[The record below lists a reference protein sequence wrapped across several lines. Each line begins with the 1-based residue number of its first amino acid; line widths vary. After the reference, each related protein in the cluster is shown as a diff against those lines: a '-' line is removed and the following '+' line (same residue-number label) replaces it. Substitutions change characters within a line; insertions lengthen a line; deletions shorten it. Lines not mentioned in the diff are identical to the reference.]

1 MLIQSALVALAV
13 TAVSAVK
20 PLQVKGNDFYDP
32 DTGNKFQIV
41 GVGYQPGG
49 SAGYKPD
56 EKKDPLTDA
65 DACMRDAALMQILG
79 INTVRVYNI
88 DPYLDH
94 DKCASIFNAAGM
106 YLIIDVNSPLPGEA
120 ITSYNPWESYFGG
133 YLNRTFAVMEAFA
146 NYPNT
151 LLFFSGNEIINDKP
165 SAKVTPPYIRAV
177 TRDLKNYVKKNLK
190 RQIPVGYSAADVRDF
205 TYDTWNYCQCT
216 IDGEK
221 DNMSRGDVYGLNSY
235 SWCGIDATYTSS
247 SYNELT
253 DKFKSSSVPVFFSEY
268 GCNQP
273 LGEPRYWNE
282 SVALYSDKMT
292 GAFSGGLVYEY
303 SEEAKNYGLVNL
315 TADGARLLGDY
326 NRLKNKL
333 TKIDWKSLNA
343 QKAAQKDIEAPK
355 CDSMLITHDGF
366 LANWTLPSPP
376 DNTNDMISKGVTPK
390 RNGKLV
396 DISDYK
402 VSLKVFD
409 EQGNEL
415 KDLKV
420 TTFQNDESN
429 YPGKV
434 SIDTGKETT
443 STSNSSG
450 GSDGN
455 KGDGTKGNG
464 KGDGKGD
471 KDNGAAF
478 AAPMMLGA
486 ALPALA
492 MIFA

>member
-1 MLIQSALVALAV
+1 MLIQTALVAIAATV
-13 TAVSAVK
+13 VSAVK
-20 PLQVKGNDFYDP
+20 PLQVKGNEFFDP

-49 SAGYKPD
+49 SAGYKPAD
-56 EKKDPLTDA
+56 KKDPLTDA
-65 DACMRDAALMQILG
+65 EACMRDAALMQILG

-106 YLIIDVNSPLPGEA
+106 YLVIDVNSPLPGEA
-120 ITSYNPWESYFGG
+120 ITSFNPWESYFGG

-151 LLFFSGNEIINDKP
+151 LLYFSGNEIINDIP
-165 SAKVTPPYIRAV
+165 SANVTPPYIRAV
-177 TRDLKNYVKKNLK
+177 TRDLKNYAKKNFK
-190 RQIPVGYSAADVRDF
+190 RQIPIGYSAADVRDF

-273 LGEPRYWNE
+273 QPRYWNE
-282 SVALYSDKMT
+282 SVALYGDQMN
-292 GAFSGGLVYEY
+292 GVFSGGLVYEY
-303 SEEAKNYGLVNL
+303 SEEDKNYGLVNF
-315 TADGARLLGDY
+315 TTDGARLLGDF

-333 TKIDWKSLNA
+333 TKVDWKSVMA
-343 QKAAQKDIEAPK
+343 QKASQKDIDSPK
-355 CDSMLITHDGF
+355 CDKKLITHDGF
-366 LANWTLPSPP
+366 LANWNLPPPP
-376 DNTNDMISKGVTPK
+376 DNTNDMIEKGVSPK

-396 DISDYK
+396 DISDFK
-402 VSLKVFD
+402 VSLKVYD

-420 TTFQNDESN
+420 VAFQNDEAN

-434 SIDTGKETT
+434 STDTGKETT
-443 STSNSSG
+443 SDSSSSG
-450 GSDGN
+450 G
-455 KGDGTKGNG
+455 GDTA

-471 KDNGAAF
+471 GNGAGKGDKKNGATF
-478 AAPMMLGA
+478 ATPMVLAA

>member
-1 MLIQSALVALAV
+1 MLIQSALLALAA
-13 TAVSAVK
+13 TAVNAVK
-20 PLQVKGNDFYDP
+20 PLEIKGNEFYDP
-32 DTGNKFQIV
+32 DTGNKFEIV

-56 EKKDPLTDA
+56 DNKDPLTDA

-94 DKCASIFNAAGM
+94 DKCVSIFNAAGM
-106 YLIIDVNSPLPGEA
+106 YMIIDVNSPLPGEA
-120 ITSYNPWESYFGG
+120 ITSYNPWESYFGA
-133 YLNRTFAVMEAFA
+133 YLNRTFAVMEAFSQ
-146 NYPNT
+146 YPNT

-177 TRDLKNYVKKNLK
+177 TRDLKNYVKQNFK

-216 IDGEK
+216 IEGEK
-221 DNMSRGDVYGLNSY
+221 DDMSRGDVYGLNSY
-235 SWCGIDATYTSS
+235 SWCGIKATYESS

-253 DKFKSSSVPVFFSEY
+253 SNFKSSSVPVFFSEY

-273 LGEPRYWNE
+273 EGEPRYWNE
-282 SVALYSDKMT
+282 TVALYGDKMNT
-292 GAFSGGLVYEY
+292 VFAGGLVYEY
-303 SEEAKNYGLVNL
+303 SEEDKNYGLVDL
-315 TADGARLLGDY
+315 KGDSAKLLGDY

-333 TKIDWKSLNA
+333 LKTDWKTLLA
-343 QKAAQKDIEAPK
+343 TKASKKDIDAPK
-355 CDSMLITHDGF
+355 CDEKLITHDGF
-366 LANWTLPSPP
+366 LANWTLPAMV
-376 DNTNDMISKGVTPK
+376 DNTEDMIKNGVTPK
-390 RNGKLV
+390 RNGQLV
-396 DISDYK
+396 DISDFSVK
-402 VSLKVFD
+402 LKVLD

-415 KDLKV
+415 KNLKV
-420 TTFQNDESN
+420 VQMKNDEVN

-434 SIDTGKETT
+434 TTDTGKEST
-443 STSNSSG
+443 STGNSTG
-450 GSDGN
+450 GNS
-455 KGDGTKGNG
+455 T

-478 AAPMMLGA
+478 TAPMILAA

-492 MIFA
+492 MVFA

>member
-1 MLIQSALVALAV
+1 
-13 TAVSAVK
+13 
-20 PLQVKGNDFYDP
+20 
-32 DTGNKFQIV
+32 
-41 GVGYQPGG
+41 
-49 SAGYKPD
+49 
-56 EKKDPLTDA
+56 
-65 DACMRDAALMQILG
+65 
-79 INTVRVYNI
+79 
-88 DPYLDH
+88 
-94 DKCASIFNAAGM
+94 M
-106 YLIIDVNSPLPGEA
+106 YLVIDVNSPLPGEA
-120 ITSYNPWESYFGG
+120 ITSFNPWESYFGG

-151 LLFFSGNEIINDKP
+151 LLFFSGNEVINDEP

-177 TRDLKNYVKKNLK
+177 TRDLKNYVKKNFK

-273 LGEPRYWNE
+273 KGEPRYWNE
-282 SVALYSDKMT
+282 TVALYSDKMN
-292 GAFSGGLVYEY
+292 GVFSGGLVYEY
-303 SEEAKNYGLVNL
+303 SEEDKNYGLVDISGDS
-315 TADGARLLGDY
+315 AKLLGDF

-333 TKIDWKSLNA
+333 LSVDWKTVMA
-343 QKAAQKDIEAPK
+343 EKAPQKDIDAPK
-355 CDSMLITHDGF
+355 CDEKLITHDGF
-366 LANWTLPSPP
+366 LANWTLPVPP
-376 DNTNDMISKGVTPK
+376 DNTQDMIDNGVTPK

-396 DISDYK
+396 DISDFK
-402 VSLKVFD
+402 VTLKVLD

-420 TTFQNDESN
+420 VAMNNDEVN
-429 YPGKV
+429 YPGKI
-434 SIDTGKETT
+434 STDTGKETSST
-443 STSNSSG
+443 NNSTSSGSGNS
-450 GSDGN
+450 
-455 KGDGTKGNG
+455 T
-464 KGDGKGD
+464 KGDGKGGKDD

-478 AAPMMLGA
+478 AAPMILAA

-492 MIFA
+492 MVFA